1 MKDININ
8 SIDDVIYLG
17 AKGRK
22 ILAKTPYVEKEQEK
36 LPQEHQETTSEFSKE
51 QNEVTEEEDMPIIS
65 TDLEEFEIEEFEDES
80 IEDKSGG
87 ALKFGFIGI
96 GQCGSRI
103 AEAFCHLGYSKC
115 FIINTALQDMDK
127 NTVPNKMLIQLE
139 GMAGGAGKDM
149 EIARRTME
157 SDKDGIYNK
166 MRNLFGEVDHIF
178 ICAGLGGGTGGGGVI
193 TVIEMAKKYMEYINV
208 PDSDKKVGV
217 IATLPT
223 LGESS
228 SPLVAGNAY
237 EKGNELSTLADM
249 EEITPFVIVDNE
261 KVQKLYRKLTVK
273 QFFPTINN
281 SVAQLL
287 HIFNSIALESSEY
300 VSFDST
306 DFQSVL
312 QVGGHMIMGTSTVRN
327 FDSNTSISEALKKNL
342 SKTLLASNFDL
353 SRAKAVA
360 CIVIGG
366 DDIFE
371 NVEGLM
377 NNVEYGFDTI
387 AAFTGNAKVHRGI
400 YSDESRN
407 GRINVYTMIS
417 GLEKPTVRYEK
428 MKPVNYK
435 KGKKGRK

>member
-1 MKDININ
+1 MLDEM
-8 SIDDVIYLG
+8 IYLG
-17 AKGRK
+17 KK
-22 ILAKTPYVEKEQEK
+22 IKEQK
-36 LPQEHQETTSEFSKE
+36 KQ
-51 QNEVTEEEDMPIIS
+51 EEEEMPIVT
-65 TDLEEFEIEEFEDES
+65 TDLEEFEIEDFEEES
-80 IEDKSGG
+80 IQDESGG

-96 GQCGSRI
+96 GQCGGRI
-103 AEAFCHLGYSKC
+103 AEAFCHLGYRKC
-115 FIINTALQDMDK
+115 FIINTAEQDLDK

-139 GMAGGAGKDM
+139 GMSGAGKDM
-149 EIARRTME
+149 ELARRVT
-157 SDKDGIYNK
+157 DNNKDGIYNK

-178 ICAGLGGGTGGGGVI
+178 ICAGLGGGTGGGGVT
-193 TVIEMAKKYMEYINV
+193 TVIEMAKKYMDYTNV
-208 PDSDKKVGV
+208 PNAEKKVGV
-217 IATLPT
+217 IVTLPT

-237 EKGNELSTLADM
+237 EKGNELSTLADLDN
-249 EEITPFVIVDNE
+249 ITPFIIVDNE
-261 KVQKLYRKLTVK
+261 KVKSLYRKLTVK

-287 HIFNSIALESSEY
+287 HIFNSIALESSDY

-306 DFQSVL
+306 DFESVL
-312 QVGGHMIMGTSTVRN
+312 QCGGHMIMGVSTVKS

-353 SRAKAVA
+353 SRARAVA

-377 NNVEYGFDTI
+377 DNINYGFDTI

-417 GLEKPTVRYEK
+417 GLEVPTARYEK
-428 MKPVNYK
+428 MKPNNYK
-435 KGKKGRK
+435 KGKKK

>member
-1 MKDININ
+1 MIENIN

-22 ILAKTPYVEKEQEK
+22 ILAKTPYVEKKQEK
-36 LPQEHQETTSEFSKE
+36 LPQEHQETTPKFSKE
-51 QNEVTEEEDMPIIS
+51 QNEVTEEEEMAIIS

-103 AEAFCHLGYSKC
+103 AESFYNLGYEKC
-115 FIINTALQDMDK
+115 FIINTAEQDLET
-127 NTVPNKMLIQLE
+127 NTVPEKMLIQLE
-139 GMAGGAGKDM
+139 GMSGGAGKNM
-149 EIARRTME
+149 EIARRTVD
-157 SDKDGIYNK
+157 SDKDGVYNK
-166 MRNLFGEVDHIF
+166 MRKLFGAVNHIF
-178 ICAGLGGGTGGGGVI
+178 ICAGLGGGTGGGGI
-193 TVIEMAKKYMEYINV
+193 TTVIEMAKKYMNYLDV
-208 PDSDKKVGV
+208 PDADKKVGAIV
-217 IATLPT
+217 TLPT
-223 LGESS
+223 LGETS

-237 EKGNELSTLADM
+237 EKGNELSTLADL
-249 EEITPFVIVDNE
+249 EEITPLVIVDNE
-261 KVQKLYRKLTVK
+261 KVKSLYKKLTVAK
-273 QFFPTINN
+273 FFPTINN

-287 HIFNSIALESSEY
+287 HVFNSIALESSNY

-312 QVGGHMIMGTSTVRN
+312 QCGGHMIMGVATVRN
-327 FDSNTSISEALKKNL
+327 FESNTSISEALKKNL

-353 SRAKAVA
+353 ERAKAVA
-360 CIVIGG
+360 CVVIGG
-366 DDIFE
+366 NDIFE
-371 NVEGLM
+371 EVEGM
-377 NNVEYGFDTI
+377 MENIEFGFDTI

-417 GLEKPTVRYEK
+417 GLEKPTARYEK
-428 MKPVNYK
+428 IKPINYK
-435 KGKKGRK
+435 KGKKK